1 LINKSPR
8 MRINKRIRASKVRLI
23 DSQGKQL
30 GIVSLDQAL
39 EIARK
44 EELDLVEVSPQATP
58 PVCRLLDYGKLKYQ
72 LDKKKR
78 KTKKKQS
85 SDVLKE
91 IRLSYHIGKHD
102 LEIKVKKIYRF
113 LQEGYKVK
121 ISVRFKGRERI
132 YREEGKRL
140 LEQVV
145 KQVEEVGKLESRL
158 LDTGRKLE
166 VYLIPK

>member
-1 LINKSPR
+1 MWVNEE
-8 MRINKRIRASKVRLI
+8 IRARKVRLI
-23 DSQGKQL
+23 DAQGKQL
-30 GIVSLDQAL
+30 GILPLKQAL
-39 EIARK
+39 EIARS
-44 EELDLVEVSPQATP
+44 EGVDLVEVAPQATP

-72 LDKKKR
+72 RDKKKR

-102 LEIKVKKIYRF
+102 LEIKTKKIYRF
-113 LQEGYKVK
+113 LQEGHKVK
-121 ISVRFKGRERI
+121 ISVRFRGRERI

-145 KQVEEVGKLESRL
+145 KQVEEVGKVEARLSETGERLEQ
-158 LDTGRKLE
+158 
-166 VYLIPK
+166 YLIPK

>member
-1 LINKSPR
+1 MLVNEK
-8 MRINKRIRASKVRLI
+8 IRASKIRLI
-23 DSQGKQL
+23 DAQGKQL
-30 GIVSLDQAL
+30 GILPLKQAL
-39 EIARK
+39 DIARR
-44 EELDLVEVSPQATP
+44 EGLDLVEVAPQATP

-102 LEIKVKKIYRF
+102 LEIKTKKIYRF
-113 LQEGYKVK
+113 LQEGHKVK
-121 ISVRFKGRERI
+121 ISVRFRGREKI

-145 KQVEEVGKLESRL
+145 KQVEEVGRAEARL
-158 LDTGRKLE
+158 SDTERKVE
-166 VYLIPK
+166 QYLIPK

>member
-1 LINKSPR
+1 MWVNEE
-8 MRINKRIRASKVRLI
+8 IRARKVRLI
-23 DSQGKQL
+23 DAQGKQL
-30 GIVSLDQAL
+30 GILPLKQAL
-39 EIARK
+39 EIARS
-44 EELDLVEVSPQATP
+44 EGVDLVEVAPQATP

-102 LEIKVKKIYRF
+102 LEIKTKKIYRF
-113 LQEGYKVK
+113 LQEGHKVK
-121 ISVRFKGRERI
+121 ISVRFRGRERI

-145 KQVEEVGKLESRL
+145 KQVEEVGKVEARLSETGERLEQ
-158 LDTGRKLE
+158 
-166 VYLIPK
+166 YLIPK

>member
-1 LINKSPR
+1 MLVNEK
-8 MRINKRIRASKVRLI
+8 IRASKIRLI
-23 DSQGKQL
+23 DAQGKQL
-30 GIVSLDQAL
+30 GILSLKQAL
-39 EIARK
+39 DIARK
-44 EELDLVEVSPQATP
+44 EGLDLVEVAPQATP

-102 LEIKVKKIYRF
+102 LEIKTKKIYRF

-121 ISVRFKGRERI
+121 ISVRFRGREKI

-145 KQVEEVGKLESRL
+145 KQVEEVGRVEARL
-158 LDTGRKLE
+158 SDTGGKVE
-166 VYLIPK
+166 QYLIPK

>member
-1 LINKSPR
+1 MLVNEK
-8 MRINKRIRASKVRLI
+8 IRASKIRLI
-23 DSQGKQL
+23 DAQGKQL
-30 GIVSLDQAL
+30 GILSLKQAL
-39 EIARK
+39 DIARR
-44 EELDLVEVSPQATP
+44 EGLDLVEVAPQATP

-102 LEIKVKKIYRF
+102 LEIKTKKIYRF
-113 LQEGYKVK
+113 LQEGHKVK
-121 ISVRFKGRERI
+121 ISVRFRGREKI

-145 KQVEEVGKLESRL
+145 KQVEEVGRVEARL
-158 LDTGRKLE
+158 SDTGGKVE
-166 VYLIPK
+166 QYLIPK